1 MLLVRDN
8 FRPQS
13 RSIFLGQVSLFMTLG
28 LMYRYTTHS
37 ATSPMPWLFDEQEIY
52 AEISEQTLP
61 NFVLYK
67 RRTTAEEHSVNNLLD
82 LNHGGGPLM
91 SRMCD
96 VSEIYVLGK
105 RNLKQ
110 LLENILC

>member
-1 MLLVRDN
+1 MTVVRAASFYLRLVRDN
-8 FRPQS
+8 LMLDLSWP
-13 RSIFLGQVSLFMTLG
+13 SISLLTLG

-52 AEISEQTLP
+52 QISERTLP

-67 RRTTAEEHSVNNLLD
+67 RRTTAEEHGVNNLLD

-96 VSEIYVLGK
+96 VSEIYVYYMH
-105 RNLKQ
+105 
-110 LLENILC
+110 IL